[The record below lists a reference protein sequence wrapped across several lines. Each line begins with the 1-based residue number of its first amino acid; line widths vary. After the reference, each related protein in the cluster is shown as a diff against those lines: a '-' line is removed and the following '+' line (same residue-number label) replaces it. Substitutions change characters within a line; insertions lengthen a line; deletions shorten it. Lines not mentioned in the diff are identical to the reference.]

1 MMDENGYKLSILK
14 SEDGSGSG
22 CMRAFYEYAFERN
35 TAHLI
40 HTYEHNGNPI
50 PSFRGEPRRFELP
63 DTDIDAFSEK
73 LFASLNVDNR
83 VSLYV
88 SYLFDNGAEETR
100 IINRQG

>member
-1 MMDENGYKLSILK
+1 MSAIPLILYTPMSITEIRFL
-14 SEDGSGSG
+14 
-22 CMRAFYEYAFERN
+22 
-35 TAHLI
+35 
-40 HTYEHNGNPI
+40 
-50 PSFRGEPRRFELP
+50 RGEPRRFELP